1 MPHSVHGTSGDEY
14 LPISTATTAKHEVPP
29 LANLYW
35 NTNLTAEEYTL
46 DCPPY
51 LQNIA
56 LKARL
61 ALSTRD
67 TDFHIQTWDEV
78 REIVASNRI
87 DKFQRMPSQLRAY
100 LKYMWSLKK
109 EHRTVMDHVKTH
121 RLQWEDVMPL
131 GKKPFEE
138 ATDWKVLYNDWPY
151 GIDPEIVHLVVWT
164 KFALEDDPITD
175 DLTPRMRAFIERF
188 VMETFCSEDG
198 VERESLV
205 WFKNWKSLKSIHAL
219 EHFHIMLH
227 KPSPQFLRRIT
238 NDDRPTWTTV

>member
-1 MPHSVHGTSGDEY
+1 MPHSVHGSSSDEVS
-14 LPISTATTAKHEVPP
+14 PITAPKPATHEAIP

-35 NTNLTAEEYTL
+35 NTNLTAKEYTL

-51 LQNIA
+51 LQDIA

-67 TDFHIQTWDEV
+67 ADFHIQTWDEV

-109 EHRTVMDHVKTH
+109 EHGSVMEFVKTQ
-121 RLQWEDVMPL
+121 RLQWEDVVPS
-131 GKKPFEE
+131 GKE
-138 ATDWKVLYNDWPY
+138 AFSEPTDWKVLYNDWPY

-164 KFALEDDPITD
+164 KFALEDDPVTD
-175 DLTPRMRAFIERF
+175 DLTPRMRSAIERF
-188 VMETFCSEDG
+188 VMKTFCSEDG
-198 VERESLV
+198 MERKSLV

-219 EHFHIMLH
+219 GKSTHTAAPGGLN
-227 KPSPQFLRRIT
+227 PGNAGTGQYDYALRAR
-238 NDDRPTWTTV
+238 